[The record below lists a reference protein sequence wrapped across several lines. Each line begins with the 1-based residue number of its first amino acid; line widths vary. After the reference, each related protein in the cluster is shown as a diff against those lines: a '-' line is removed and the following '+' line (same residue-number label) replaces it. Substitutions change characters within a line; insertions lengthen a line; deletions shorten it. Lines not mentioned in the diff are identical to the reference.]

1 MFLFYRTLSNSNSTN
16 TTDTDTDSSSEKC
29 EMFGAF
35 GVLIQTILGVLAF
48 SILIVKR
55 YVEKPRRPWKI
66 WFYDV
71 AKQVISSMFLH
82 LFNLVLSAIL
92 SSDQEN
98 VDACVWY
105 FVTIVLDCTLG
116 AFLSYI
122 FMWLTD
128 GIAKSSDWTIL
139 KTGLYYEEYTKNNK
153 KCYKLVWKKYL
164 SQLGVWL
171 AITLICKLILLGML
185 KICKLFLVNLG
196 TFFLS
201 PFTNGKFRLI
211 MVMIVFPV
219 ILNAVYFWTA
229 DNILKYKEDENGDD
243 SKKNKPSS
251 VSIELSKLKDKK
263 ESQNKEVNN
272 INEIKLD
279 IDSKE

>member
-1 MFLFYRTLSNSNSTN
+1 MFYFSRILADTN
-16 TTDTDTDSSSEKC
+16 TTNTDSSSSKC
-29 EMFGAF
+29 EMFGGF

-55 YVEKPRRPWKI
+55 YVEKPRRAWKI

-71 AKQVISSMFLH
+71 VKQVISSAFLH
-82 LFNLVLSAIL
+82 LFNLVLSAVL
-92 SSDQEN
+92 SSDEDD

-122 FMWLTD
+122 FMWLMD

-139 KTGLYYEEYTKNNK
+139 KTGLYYEEYMKNNK

-171 AITLICKLILLGML
+171 VITLVCKLILLAML

-201 PFTNGKFRLI
+201 PFTNGKIRLV
-211 MVMIVFPV
+211 MVMIIIPV
-219 ILNAVYFWTA
+219 IFNALYFWTA
-229 DNILKYKEDENGDD
+229 DNILKFKEDDNGEDNN
-243 SKKNKPSS
+243 KNKISNA
-251 VSIELSKLKDKK
+251 SIELSKLKDKK
-263 ESQNKEVNN
+263 GNQNKNINDIN